1 MSTRFFTN
9 QADQTLLRKFRGVF
23 ESNPDIEKFDALV
36 GFLRASGYFAVRP
49 YLAHVDQVRILVGVN
64 VDAIMADYQSGRRSA
79 RLCRRASARYHAGHH
94 PFRIV
99 RQMTPSRKRPFYL
112 KKLAVTTVRP
122 GALLT
127 DVRDLIL
134 SARQTVAR
142 GVNSTLVVM
151 YW

>member
-1 MSTRFFTN
+1 MT
-9 QADQTLLRKFRGVF
+9 
-23 ESNPDIEKFDALV
+23 ESVPNL
-36 GFLRASGYFAVRP
+36 
-49 YLAHVDQVRILVGVN
+49 RILVGIN